1 MLKDQNS
8 QPTKRTSFTMVQ
20 GLRLQKPQQKQA
32 KPLPIFGGYTK
43 ERTSLGIRQDIII
56 GG

>member
-8 QPTKRTSFTMVQ
+8 QPTKRTSFIMVQ
-20 GLRLQKPQQKQA
+20 GLHSQKPQQKQV
-32 KPLPIFGGYTK
+32 KPLLTFGGYTK
-43 ERTSLGIRQDIII
+43 ERTSLGISQDIII